1 MENKFISIDLNQTV
15 NRFQLEEIKL
25 ERTRWIIFSII
36 SMIMLGLSI
45 WFFILNSSSN
55 SLISSRGVI
64 INEINTEI
72 NELKKDGQINL
83 AKKNIESLYKLENE
97 RIFWV
102 NKLQTLADI
111 TPINMAITELEF
123 NKKKFSISA
132 VTRLGDDSKEFDV
145 IEYFIALLK
154 KNEYFSKD
162 FTSIKFA
169 NSERINSRGTETFT
183 FKVDCVLKS
192 KSKRSKKKQKNN

>member
-145 IEYFIALLK
+145 IEYFIELLK

-162 FTSIKFA
+162 FTSIKFS
-169 NSERINSRGTETFT
+169 NSERINSRGTEIFT
-183 FKVDCVLKS
+183 FKVDCLLKS
-192 KSKRSKKKQKNN
+192 KSKRTKKKRRK

>member
-72 NELKKDGQINL
+72 NELKKEGQINL
-83 AKKNIESLYKLENE
+83 AKKNIESLYKLEHE

-145 IEYFIALLK
+145 IEYFIELLK

-162 FTSIKFA
+162 FTSIKFSS
-169 NSERINSRGTETFT
+169 SERINSRGAEIFT
-183 FKVDCVLKS
+183 FKVDCLLKS
-192 KSKRSKKKQKNN
+192 KSKRTKKKRRK

>member
-25 ERTRWIIFSII
+25 ERTRWIVFSIV

-102 NKLQTLADI
+102 NKLQTLSDI

-145 IEYFIALLK
+145 IEYFIELLK

-162 FTSIKFA
+162 FTSIKFSS
-169 NSERINSRGTETFT
+169 SERINSRGAEIFT
-183 FKVDCVLKS
+183 FKVDCLLKS
-192 KSKRSKKKQKNN
+192 KSKRTKKKRRK